1 MTLDKEFEGK
11 YLKAKQRE
19 AWVFFWVKCLAF
31 VLGVKHDIRC
41 LQLGVTMSK
50 DSYSLF
56 QVIMSFD
63 TEVEQRE

>member
-19 AWVFFWVKCLAF
+19 AWVKCPAF
-31 VLGVKHDIRC
+31 VLDVRHDIRC
-41 LQLGVTMSK
+41 LRLGVTMNK
-50 DSYSLF
+50 DSYSLL